1 MKPVSETGFNM
12 SSSAQGSRPPR
23 AATIRD
29 VAARSGVSVATISRV
44 LNATVPVSDD
54 VRARVLAAARE
65 LSYVPHAAARSLSTR
80 STATFGVV
88 LPDLHGEFF
97 SEVIRG
103 IDLSARRAGYHI
115 LVSGSHADRA
125 EMRAVLSALRG
136 RVDGLIVMS
145 PDLEPETL
153 VSDLPHGLP
162 IVLLNSAVKG
172 WPSLTIDNYGGAR
185 DVVNHLVS
193 LGHGRVAFVGGPIHN
208 IDARDRRRGY
218 RAAIRA
224 TGLEPLELDGL
235 FTEESGFDAARAI
248 LQITPRPTAVF
259 TANDAMA
266 IGALS
271 SLRESG
277 VRVPEDIALV
287 GFDDVPI
294 ARYLAPPLTTVSV
307 PIAELGRSGFELLHA
322 LTRGE
327 PPPPTRK
334 LKTALVVRE
343 SCGSAR
349 VGRNEVATARGKVN
363 RRNRK

>member
-1 MKPVSETGFNM
+1 MGTSTH
-12 SSSAQGSRPPR
+12 GSRPSR

-44 LNATVPVSDD
+44 FNATVPVSND
-54 VRARVLAAARE
+54 VRERVLAAARE

-80 STATFGVV
+80 STGTFGVV

-103 IDLSARRAGYHI
+103 IDLSARRAGYHV

-145 PDLEPETL
+145 PDLEPEGL

-162 IVLLNSAVKG
+162 IVLLNSVVKG
-172 WPSLTIDNYGGAR
+172 WPSLTIDNQGGAR
-185 DVVNHLVS
+185 AVVRHLVA
-193 LGHGRVAFVGGPIHN
+193 LGHRRIAFVGGPLQN
-208 IDARDRRRGY
+208 VDARDRRRGY

-224 TGLEPLELDGL
+224 AGLEPIEIDGR
-235 FTEESGFDAARAI
+235 FTEESGYEAARAV
-248 LQITPRPTAVF
+248 LEITPRASAVF

-271 SLRESG
+271 SLREAG
-277 VRVPEDIALV
+277 VRVPDDVALV

-327 PPPPTRK
+327 RPQPEMK

-343 SCGSAR
+343 SCGAVR
-349 VGRNEVATARGKVN
+349 VGRADLATARGQAK
-363 RRNRK
+363 RRKQP